1 MKLQNSFAASA
12 GGLEWVSPLM
22 APADDELLKTRF
34 ELNMS
39 RIKTVVDAAMAG
51 SETTRLF
58 EYAGAQGELR
68 RAIVVFLHATFEVAL
83 RGHVSNAV
91 KGFTFSGKSDLDKAL
106 KRSGVDPAQ
115 FAHLYQPL
123 IQMAR
128 RRNRIVHQADLEDD
142 STIADAWNV
151 ADEWQLMLWLMAV
164 PAFFYKMRIE
174 RGIASAKEAEK
185 YNWNLLAMEHH
196 GTFAKQVL
204 AFPSL
209 PEHLRIQGLQEIS
222 ATLQTTAASLK
233 GK

>member
-1 MKLQNSFAASA
+1 
-12 GGLEWVSPLM
+12 M
-22 APADDELLKTRF
+22 APTDEELLKIRF

-39 RIKTVVDAAMAG
+39 RIKMVVDAAMAG
-51 SETTRLF
+51 SDTTRLL
-58 EYAGAQGELR
+58 EYTGSQGELR

-83 RGHVSNAV
+83 RGHVSNAG
-91 KGFTFSGKSDLDKAL
+91 KGFTLSGKSDLDKAL

-115 FAHLYQPL
+115 LAHLYPPV

-142 STIADAWNV
+142 STIADGWNV

-164 PAFFYKMRIE
+164 PAFYYKMRIE
-174 RGIASAKEAEK
+174 RGVASAKEAEK

-196 GTFAKQVL
+196 GTFAKQML

-222 ATLQTTAASLK
+222 ATLQTMAASLK
-233 GK
+233 GN